1 MFKKKGLI
9 TSLIAI
15 LGIIGLGWHIYVSG
29 GLGVSDVI
37 LLMTSIG
44 LFAAEDP
51 KIFKKGKPSKR
62 TVPELPEEDDEDS
75 PA

>member
-1 MFKKKGLI
+1 MLKKKGLI
-9 TSLIAI
+9 TSLMAI
-15 LGIIGLGWHIYVSG
+15 LGLIGLGWHIYVSK
-29 GLGVSDVI
+29 GLGVADVI

-44 LFAAEDP
+44 LFAVEDP
-51 KIFKKGKPSKR
+51 KFFKKGKLTKS